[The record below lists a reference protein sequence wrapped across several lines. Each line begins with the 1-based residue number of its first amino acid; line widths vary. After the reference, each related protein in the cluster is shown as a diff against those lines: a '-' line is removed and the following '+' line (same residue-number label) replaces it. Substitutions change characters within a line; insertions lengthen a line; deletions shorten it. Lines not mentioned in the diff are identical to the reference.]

1 MGRQRAG
8 RDRSGLRGGGGKKGL
23 QEAFAAEVV
32 VEVEALI
39 GAGAAA
45 GVDFEAIETAARREA
60 LRIAAR
66 AIERR
71 LNEDLSDHA
80 GPSLPC
86 PCSGKACYAGRLEKT
101 FATAVGAVT
110 LRRAYYHCDGCGRGW
125 FPRDVAYG
133 MQRRSLSPAVLRM
146 TGLVAARVSFAESEE
161 LLWEL
166 AGVRVEAKHIER
178 AAEALGAEIA
188 QDERQVVDEPEQHEA
203 LPPTLYLGMDGTGV
217 PMRNEELEGRAG
229 KQEDGTAKT
238 REAKLCTVW
247 SAEGQDDQGVP
258 LRDPGSVSYSA
269 AIESAATLDTD
280 AVLSAFAQR
289 VEREARRRGFLRA
302 RRSVVLG
309 DGAPWIWKLAAELFP
324 GAIEILDRFHAKEHL
339 SAVAKD
345 IWGPASD
352 LGRHWATRRYE
363 ELDAGDV
370 DALLAALQVHAATNN
385 EARKCIGYVQANR
398 SRMRYPQ
405 FRALGLCTSTGVLE
419 AGCGVAIGARLKRS
433 GMHWTV
439 HGANAVMALRTAILN
454 GRYQDFWDR
463 RARALAS

>member
-1 MGRQRAG
+1 M
-8 RDRSGLRGGGGKKGL
+8 D
-23 QEAFAAEVV
+23 
-32 VEVEALI
+32 
-39 GAGAAA
+39 
-45 GVDFEAIETAARREA
+45 
-60 LRIAAR
+60 
-66 AIERR
+66 
-71 LNEDLSDHA
+71 
-80 GPSLPC
+80 
-86 PCSGKACYAGRLEKT
+86 KT
-101 FATAVGAVT
+101 FETVLGAVT
-110 LRRAYYHCDGCGRGW
+110 LQRAYYHCDVCATGW
-125 FPRDVAYG
+125 FPRDIAYG

-188 QDERQVVDEPEQHEA
+188 EDERQVVDEPERHEA

-217 PMRNEELEGRAG
+217 PMRNEQLEGRAG

-302 RRSVVLG
+302 RRCVVLG

-324 GAIEILDRFHAKEHL
+324 SAIEILDRFHAKEHF
-339 SAVAKD
+339 SAVAKSV
-345 IWGPASD
+345 WGPASD

-363 ELDAGDV
+363 ELDAGEV
-370 DALLAALQVHAATNN
+370 DALLAALQVHAATND
-385 EARKCIGYVQANR
+385 EARKCIGYVQTNR

-419 AGCGVAIGARLKRS
+419 AGCAVAIGARLKRS

>member
-1 MGRQRAG
+1 LLRAPGSGAGPSGGRKR
-8 RDRSGLRGGGGKKGL
+8 GLC
-23 QEAFAAEVV
+23 EAFAAEVV
-32 VEVEALI
+32 TEVEALI

-45 GVDFEAIETAARREA
+45 GIDFEAIETATKREA

-86 PCSGKACYAGRLEKT
+86 PCGGKACYAGRMEKT
-101 FATAVGAVT
+101 FETAVGAVT
-110 LRRAYYHCDGCGRGW
+110 LRRAYYHCDDCGAGW
-125 FPRDVAYG
+125 FPRDIAYG

-146 TGLVAARVSFAESEE
+146 TGLVASRVSFAESEE

-166 AGVRVEAKHIER
+166 AGVRVEAKHVER
-178 AAEALGAEIA
+178 AAEALGEEIA
-188 QDERQVVDEPEQHEA
+188 QDERQVVDEPEAQEA

-217 PMRNEELEGRAG
+217 PMRNEELEGRTG
-229 KQEDGTAKT
+229 KDGTAKT

-247 SAEGQDDQGVP
+247 SAEGRDQHGIP
-258 LRDPGSVSYSA
+258 MRDPGSVSYSA

-280 AVLSAFAQR
+280 AVLSAFALR

-309 DGAPWIWKLAAELFP
+309 DGAPWIWKLTAELFP

-339 SAVAKD
+339 STVAKA

-352 LGRHWATRRYE
+352 LGRYWQTRRYE

-370 DALLAALQVHAATNN
+370 DAILAALQVHAETND
-385 EARKCIGYVQANR
+385 EARKCIGYIQTNR
-398 SRMRYPQ
+398 SRMRYPL
-405 FRALGLCTSTGVLE
+405 FRAMGLCTSTGVVE
-419 AGCGVAIGARLKRS
+419 AGCGVAIGSRLKRS

-439 HGANAVMALRTAILN
+439 CGANAIMALRTLILS
-454 GRYQDFWDR
+454 RRFQDFWDR